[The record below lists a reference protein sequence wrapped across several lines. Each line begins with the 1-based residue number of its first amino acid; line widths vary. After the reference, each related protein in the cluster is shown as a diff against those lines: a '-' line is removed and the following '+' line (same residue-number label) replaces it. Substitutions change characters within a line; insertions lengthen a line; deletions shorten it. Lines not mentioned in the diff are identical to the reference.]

1 MDDNQPRPNSQQPNQ
16 NVSQSETPAQPLPEP
31 QPAQSPQPPAKKS
44 KLRLVVLAAIL
55 LLGAGAAYYTLVIQ
69 KKDNTTDPAGSQLS
83 DQQLNNKDVA
93 LKTTSYESGLEHKTT
108 VSFEH
113 PADWAVTQGETPIE
127 GYSLKRLTI
136 ASPEGHYLHVSDM
149 DGKGGNCDPD
159 TGTYT
164 LTKRLGTKT
173 NGMVF
178 KEYDVPTS
186 ENQSNIL
193 ILENEGREWSVPAHD
208 ALSEGQS
215 LTNTCNI
222 SGYSSIGSSGVFV
235 GVYNSADDT
244 SLENRLGWNDI
255 KDDDA
260 FVRMLESMVAV
271 DKSPN

>member
-1 MDDNQPRPNSQQPNQ
+1 M
-16 NVSQSETPAQPLPEP
+16 
-31 QPAQSPQPPAKKS
+31 
-44 KLRLVVLAAIL
+44 
-55 LLGAGAAYYTLVIQ
+55 
-69 KKDNTTDPAGSQLS
+69 
-83 DQQLNNKDVA
+83 
-93 LKTTSYESGLEHKTT
+93 
-108 VSFEH
+108 
-113 PADWAVTQGETPIE
+113 
-127 GYSLKRLTI
+127 
-136 ASPEGHYLHVSDM
+136 
-149 DGKGGNCDPD
+149 
-159 TGTYT
+159 
-164 LTKRLGTKT
+164 
-173 NGMVF
+173 
-178 KEYDVPTS
+178 PTS